1 MINIMIDDGY
11 RYSEIDPSVLL
22 ARFGNLNHVKKGLN
36 FLTKNEDFIQAAT
49 FHYEGGHVMRAHR
62 HIERTP
68 PEKFRTEEVLLVWKG
83 AVLCTIYELNNQ
95 QRIERILKPGDYVIV
110 HNGGVSYEV
119 LEDDTI
125 LLEVK
130 SGPYPGDADLDR
142 KLL

>member
-1 MINIMIDDGY
+1 MIDDGY

-22 ARFGNLNHVKKGLN
+22 ARFGNLDNAQDGLN
-36 FLTKNEDFIQAAT
+36 FKTENCNLIQAAEFKYPT
-49 FHYEGGHVMRAHR
+49 GHIMRAHR

-83 AVLCTIYELNNQ
+83 AVLCTIYELNDYP
-95 QRIERILKPGDYVIV
+95 RIERILNPGNYVIV
-110 HNGGVSYEV
+110 HNCGVSYEV

-130 SGPYPGDADLDR
+130 SGPFTNSEEDR
-142 KLL
+142 VLI

>member
-1 MINIMIDDGY
+1 MIDDGY

-22 ARFGNLNHVKKGLN
+22 ARFGNLDNAQDGLN
-36 FLTKNEDFIQAAT
+36 FKTENCNLIQAAEFKYPT
-49 FHYEGGHVMRAHR
+49 GHVMRAHR

-83 AVLCTIYELNNQ
+83 AVLCTIYELNDHP
-95 QRIERILKPGDYVIV
+95 RIERILKPGDYVIV

-130 SGPYPGDADLDR
+130 SGPFTNSSEDR
-142 KLL
+142 VLL